1 MHNEPVELL
10 LDCWRRVFSLKT
22 LGGGYIRYFLLF
34 TPSGLVKMETSH
46 VDSSPPQSGYVLHET
61 FGRGD
66 PASHLF
72 WGAIYIV
79 LEKIIEKR
87 ARKEQDMVKRVRET
101 PTVGDFLNSLDE
113 VCKALKIR
121 DAKMKGFIPYYQIEE
136 VRVKRIGKTGF
147 KLEIKQGGRKETY
160 EVRLDNEVEREKAV
174 DKLNRLIGYS
184 RFKLL

>member
-1 MHNEPVELL
+1 MYNEPLELL
-10 LDCWRRVFSLKT
+10 LDCWKRVFSLKT

-34 TPSGLVKMETSH
+34 TPSGLVKVETSH

-72 WGAIYIV
+72 WGAVFFV
-79 LEKIIEKR
+79 LEKVLEKKAEKER
-87 ARKEQDMVKRVRET
+87 EAVRKARDI
-101 PTVGDFLNSLDE
+101 PTVGDFLDSLDE
-113 VCKALKIR
+113 ICSSLKIR
-121 DAKMKGFIPYYQIEE
+121 KAEVKESIPYYHIEE
-136 VRVKRIGKTGF
+136 VRVKRVGKTGF
-147 KLEIKQGGRKETY
+147 KLEIKHNRRKETY
-160 EVRLDNEVEREKAV
+160 EAMLENEIEREKAV